1 MLAVVMLACGGGSG
15 SPAADGP
22 TPCPSV
28 EPLSEK
34 SLLPEEISFEDY
46 GTVIGQEVEKGFLIT
61 EARSD
66 LKVVELDPVI
76 QRDLL
81 EEGFEILSH
90 DNEGFEAEIFFAR
103 GQEFVGTFTLRDLCE
118 GQIRVKLVLG
128 GKRYEGKRG

>member
-1 MLAVVMLACGGGSG
+1 MLPDDIGI
-15 SPAADGP
+15 
-22 TPCPSV
+22 
-28 EPLSEK
+28 EK
-34 SLLPEEISFEDY
+34 FS
-46 GTVIGQEVEKGFLIT
+46 TVISQQVEKGFLIT

-66 LKVVELDPVI
+66 LKVVEIDPLL

-81 EEGFEILSH
+81 ANGFEILSH

-128 GKRYEGKRG
+128 AERYEGRG